1 VRIRKSEVVDMCDF
15 VGVCL
20 RVYVWDEKRELERDR
35 KRESAREIKK
45 VRSSICVFLVVY
57 ACECVCV

>member
-1 VRIRKSEVVDMCDF
+1 MCVF

-20 RVYVWDEKRELERDR
+20 CVYMWDEKRERERDR

-45 VRSSICVFLVVY
+45 VRSSICVFLLVY

>member
-1 VRIRKSEVVDMCDF
+1 MCDF